1 MTTRNQQLL
10 GKKRKRNNTYESKKI
25 TGPLTIIKLIPLF
38 TNKNNDNNYAYI
50 KFANSDKISLEAL
63 IQNKIQVIKLKI
75 NSTKFYKIYKIE
87 LVNAK
92 GNKKQSFNLPI
103 YINKINTC
111 YIDLRQKQKGYSFEF
126 IFYGKNNLY
135 ISKNLLNKSNKKL
148 NEFDNYGLKY
158 RKKIILI
165 NVEKNLVDNYLD
177 NNIPL
182 DNNSYKIC
190 VRIKENGKEL
200 SSIHDLQ
207 LIEKLKSEKCKLR
220 ANNHDIQTI
229 NKLFDEFKNKKS
241 LLEIKQNEKFKD
253 LIANQNAFN
262 KLIKEYTYKEKSYL
276 EINKITDN
284 DVNILKEYLLKFI
297 LKFFSIDIDKK
308 TGQGRLNRI
317 NNKLLK
323 VINNIEEIIDDIEQ
337 FTNDKENQIELKY
350 RLYRSTLYNLYSI
363 TEEKSSN
370 KEICIDILS
379 EYNQKIINIATSS
392 ENNPYY
398 RAIEFLKDLANNLN
412 EDSCLF
418 DLLMQYNSGI
428 SDDINLFNQKRKTI
442 RGAENTK
449 FELSMLTVNEI
460 KNHLK
465 DILPNFILRYTCDD
479 DTNGFYSSLNNLIF
493 INEKKSFKENFI
505 SDFDD
510 DLNYTLP
517 IVIILI
523 HECWGHNKVYISNEM
538 KRDTPIRNYLKN
550 DDFDE
555 NIVKIKKGDT
565 GKIKGESGFELEY
578 LITGSKNI
586 NNILSQYL
594 LNCKE
599 NNQDLLKVKYWV
611 KPNFNELQRKLIKKI
626 KKDNPKLIDLDKNK
640 LRNEEKSNDTSKYDE
655 KIFFVD
661 GVKIGPL
668 FKV

>member
-1 MTTRNQQLL
+1 MIYIQEKKNYHINNMTTRNQQLL

-158 RKKIILI
+158 RKKIIII

-229 NKLFDEFKNKKS
+229 NNFLMNS
-241 LLEIKQNEKFKD
+241 
-253 LIANQNAFN
+253 
-262 KLIKEYTYKEKSYL
+262 
-276 EINKITDN
+276 
-284 DVNILKEYLLKFI
+284 
-297 LKFFSIDIDKK
+297 
-308 TGQGRLNRI
+308 RI
-317 NNKLLK
+317 
-323 VINNIEEIIDDIEQ
+323 
-337 FTNDKENQIELKY
+337 
-350 RLYRSTLYNLYSI
+350 RNLY
-363 TEEKSSN
+363 
-370 KEICIDILS
+370 
-379 EYNQKIINIATSS
+379 QK
-392 ENNPYY
+392 
-398 RAIEFLKDLANNLN
+398 
-412 EDSCLF
+412 
-418 DLLMQYNSGI
+418 
-428 SDDINLFNQKRKTI
+428 
-442 RGAENTK
+442 
-449 FELSMLTVNEI
+449 
-460 KNHLK
+460 
-465 DILPNFILRYTCDD
+465 
-479 DTNGFYSSLNNLIF
+479 
-493 INEKKSFKENFI
+493 
-505 SDFDD
+505 
-510 DLNYTLP
+510 
-517 IVIILI
+517 
-523 HECWGHNKVYISNEM
+523 
-538 KRDTPIRNYLKN
+538 
-550 DDFDE
+550 
-555 NIVKIKKGDT
+555 
-565 GKIKGESGFELEY
+565 
-578 LITGSKNI
+578 
-586 NNILSQYL
+586 
-594 LNCKE
+594 
-599 NNQDLLKVKYWV
+599 
-611 KPNFNELQRKLIKKI
+611 
-626 KKDNPKLIDLDKNK
+626 
-640 LRNEEKSNDTSKYDE
+640 
-655 KIFFVD
+655 
-661 GVKIGPL
+661 
-668 FKV
+668 